1 MFHHLTRFL
10 LGTAVALVCVLS
22 YRSIVING
30 GGNYEISVKAF
41 ALSNATHASNNGE
54 SGNEVASFDEKS
66 ILLSREDQVDQ
77 LTVSND
83 TLQKVCDDRCCITLY
98 DFFLY

>member
-10 LGTAVALVCVLS
+10 LGTAVALVCVLF

-41 ALSNATHASNNGE
+41 ALSNATQASNNGE

-77 LTVSND
+77 STVSND
-83 TLQKVCDDRCCITLY
+83 TLQKVCDDATLLCVI
-98 DFFLY
+98 FFLY